1 MNKQRNC
8 FLGISIL
15 ALVAAIVLGVFA
27 YRLHTQKERADFL
40 TVNAALFYAEAV
52 LATMEEDEPW
62 DTCIAMLDV
71 LPTNMDRDRGDNQA
85 IGTMLR
91 ALSQV
96 WGDDPNRPQI
106 MEELEKLKISRDTKN
121 ATFTVLEGDVEK
133 IIALCRE
140 E

>member
-1 MNKQRNC
+1 
-8 FLGISIL
+8 
-15 ALVAAIVLGVFA
+15 
-27 YRLHTQKERADFL
+27 
-40 TVNAALFYAEAV
+40 
-52 LATMEEDEPW
+52 
-62 DTCIAMLDV
+62 MLDV

-96 WGDDPNRPQI
+96 WGDDSNRPQI

-121 ATFTVLEGDVEK
+121 ATFTILEGDVEK